1 MEIDKEKFWIV
12 LGLVDFLVYLIQIKK
27 FTTDQKFVVVLNW
40 HISNYSK
47 QGSIIKNET
56 YWYQNQ
62 EDKDIEY

>member
-1 MEIDKEKFWIV
+1 MHIIRCHR
-12 LGLVDFLVYLIQIKK
+12 LGDGDRQRIILNCPRIGRPFSVFDSDKK

-56 YWYQNQ
+56 Y
-62 EDKDIEY
+62 